1 MSTEQ
6 ATQNIPELNIDAAKK
21 YVSSAEVILVSE
33 PAKKA
38 LNELKEALQI
48 QTTQDKLM
56 ELAQLVESAQGS
68 DKKSF
73 TAEEFKK
80 QITQPDVPVTE
91 VMLEKNETLPHN
103 STAEYV
109 IEKVYET
116 GNETLIDGAE
126 ILL

>member
-1 MSTEQ
+1 MSTENTPPNQ
-6 ATQNIPELNIDAAKK
+6 TELNIDAARK
-21 YVSSAEVILVSE
+21 YISSAETILVNE
-33 PAKKA
+33 PAKEA
-38 LNELKEALQI
+38 LKKLKEALRI

-80 QITQPDVPVTE
+80 QITQPDTPITE
-91 VMLEKNETLPHN
+91 VMPEKNETLPRN
-103 STAEYV
+103 ATAEYIV
-109 IEKVYET
+109 EKVYET